1 MPAWLGNSGFGRL
14 RWRIVVASA
23 RTNWQSGG
31 WEGEF
36 TVEAMAARWQPVA
49 PAGAGAAMAQRLK

>member
-1 MPAWLGNSGFGRL
+1 MLAWLGNSGFGRL

-36 TVEAMAARWQPVA
+36 IVEAMVAWWQSVA
-49 PAGAGAAMAQRLK
+49 PTGAGADMAQRLK